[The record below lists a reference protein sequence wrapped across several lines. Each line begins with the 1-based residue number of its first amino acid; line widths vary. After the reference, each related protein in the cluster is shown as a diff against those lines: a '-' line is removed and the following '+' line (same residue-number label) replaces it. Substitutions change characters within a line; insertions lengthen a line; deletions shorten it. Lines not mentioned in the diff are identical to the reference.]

1 MNRILHARTLRL
13 CYSSIF
19 FLALTACGKQ
29 TADSGCKAIGGNL
42 LQDAVFTTLAA
53 PGGQRQWQSSE
64 HSANGSFSYGA
75 AQGVLTIEQK
85 GFEPWMMVTQ
95 SPGAG
100 LLAGKVVEFSA
111 DLKLDLAAPKRAHG
125 FKQGGGLALL
135 AKKNGKLVVNSML
148 DHEPH
153 MGIHDWQTARVVV
166 ALPMM
171 IDYLQ
176 VGFLHQ
182 AGGVMMVRNPV
193 LRQVAKTCP
202 LTPLGG

>member
-1 MNRILHARTLRL
+1 MIRISHARTLRL

-29 TADSGCKAIGGNL
+29 AADSSCKAIGGNL
-42 LQDAVFTTLAA
+42 LQDTVFTTVGA
-53 PGGQRQWQSSE
+53 PRAQRQWQSSE
-64 HSANGSFSYGA
+64 HSAKGSFSYMA
-75 AQGVLTIEQK
+75 AEGVLTIEQK
-85 GFEPWMMVTQ
+85 GLEPWMIVTQ
-95 SPGAG
+95 SPDAG

-111 DLKLDLAAPKRAHG
+111 DLKLDLAAPERAHG
-125 FKQGGGLALL
+125 FKLGGGLALV
-135 AKKNGKLVVNSML
+135 AKNNGKLAVNSML

-153 MGIHDWQTARVVV
+153 MGIHDWQTVRVVV

-182 AGGVMMVRNPV
+182 AGGVMMVRNPM

-202 LTPLGG
+202 LTP